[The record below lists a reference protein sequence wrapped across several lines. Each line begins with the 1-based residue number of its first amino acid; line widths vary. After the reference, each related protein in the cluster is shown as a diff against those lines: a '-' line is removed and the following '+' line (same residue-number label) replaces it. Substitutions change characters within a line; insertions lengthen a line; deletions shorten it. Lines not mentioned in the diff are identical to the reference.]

1 METELRVLLLATLSA
16 AVIVVCGGMY
26 ALFLTLGRLGP
37 RPLWPALAHLSYGGV
52 VAGAGM
58 LAWALEL
65 SGWWLA
71 LVAVLLAGYYAAPL
85 FIWHLSVATHAAPA
99 EPARQQEAR
108 Q

>member
-16 AVIVVCGGMY
+16 AVIVVCGGLY

-37 RPLWPALAHLSYGGV
+37 RPLWPLLAHLSYGGV
-52 VAGAGM
+52 VAGAGA
-58 LAWALEL
+58 LAWSLEL

-71 LVAVLLAGYYAAPL
+71 LIAVLLAGYYAAPL
-85 FIWHLSVATHAAPA
+85 FIWHLSVATHVAPA
-99 EPARQQEAR
+99 EPARQKETR